1 MFNAQ
6 GCNFIAPGGLGK
18 SHPYG
23 NGEILEMRIAS
34 IFLALFI
41 ILDGALIYNSQKKIE
56 TLGSGPSG
64 TQSLPNIPDSKYLK
78 QISLGQNSL
87 LADLI
92 WLKTIQVM
100 GDRNITRKDAEWIYH
115 AVSTATD
122 LDPKF
127 YYMTELGG
135 IYLAAVAGH
144 HNLSIKLLK
153 KGYENNPGLWE
164 FPFFIGFN
172 YFFYLK
178 DFKQAAYYMGVGAEL
193 PKRPPYLPFLAS
205 RLYAQAGD
213 PRYGMELTEAI
224 YENTKNEKVR
234 EALRQR
240 MKELQVEIN
249 LDALQNEVN
258 AYKSRFGRYPASV
271 RELLAGGFIKTAPVD
286 SLGVKYLINPET
298 GEVSNTRMARRLRI
312 YRKGVIYPKGKER

>member
-1 MFNAQ
+1 
-6 GCNFIAPGGLGK
+6 
-18 SHPYG
+18 
-23 NGEILEMRIAS
+23 MRIAS

-56 TLGSGPSG
+56 ALNYGISGAR
-64 TQSLPNIPDSKYLK
+64 SLPNIPDGKYLK
-78 QISLGQNSL
+78 RISLGQNSL

-92 WLKTIQVM
+92 WLRAIQVM
-100 GDRNITRKDAEWIYH
+100 GEKNVTRKDAEWIYH

-135 IYLAAVAGH
+135 IYLTSVAGNH
-144 HNLSIKLLK
+144 KLSIKLLK
-153 KGYENNPGLWE
+153 KGYENNPDTWE

-178 DFKQAAYYMGVGAEL
+178 DFKQAAYYMGIGAEL
-193 PKRPPYLPFLAS
+193 PKKPAYLPLLAS

-234 EALRQR
+234 EALRHR

-249 LDALQNEVN
+249 LDALEREVG
-258 AYKSRFGRYPASV
+258 AYKNKFGRYPASV
-271 RELLAGGFIKTAPVD
+271 QELLAGGFIKTVPVD
-286 SLGVKYLINPET
+286 GLGGEYIINPET
-298 GEVSNTRMARRLRI
+298 GEVSNTKMARRLRI
-312 YRKGVIYPKGKER
+312 YRKGVIYPRGKKR

>member
-1 MFNAQ
+1 
-6 GCNFIAPGGLGK
+6 
-18 SHPYG
+18 
-23 NGEILEMRIAS
+23 MRTAS

-41 ILDGALIYNSQKKIE
+41 ILDGAIVYNVQKRMDALK
-56 TLGSGPSG
+56 SGASIS
-64 TQSLPNIPDSKYLK
+64 QSLPYIPDGRYLK
-78 QISLGQNSL
+78 QVSLGQDSL

-92 WLKTIQVM
+92 WLRAIQVM
-100 GDRNITRKDAEWIYH
+100 GTRNITRNEAEWLYH

-135 IYLAAVAGH
+135 IYLTSVANSH
-144 HNLSIKLLK
+144 KLSIKLLK
-153 KGYENNPGLWE
+153 KGYENNPGRWE

-178 DFKQAAYYMGVGAEL
+178 DFKQAAYYMGIGARL
-193 PKRPPYLPFLAS
+193 PGKPPYLPFLAS

-213 PRYGMELTEAI
+213 PRYGLELTEAI
-224 YENTKNEKVR
+224 YENTKNERVR
-234 EALRQR
+234 QDLQRR

-258 AYKSRFGRYPASV
+258 AYKNRFGRYPASV
-271 RELLAGGFIKTAPVD
+271 QELLAAGFIKAVPVD
-286 SLGVKYLINPET
+286 RLGGKYIINPKT
-298 GEVSNTRMARRLRI
+298 GEVSNTKIARRLRI
-312 YRKGVIYPKGKER
+312 YRKGVIYPKGK